1 MAAVIVLTTGCNDSD
16 DKGTPV
22 NGVTVSPT
30 VLTLTVGD
38 RQSLQATVSPGD
50 ADIKGVRWRSDNT
63 AVASV
68 INGEVTAESPGTAI
82 ITVSTEDAG
91 FRAQCA
97 VTVNPVIYRVESVSL
112 NKHALDDFKV
122 GSTETLTPSILPAN
136 ASNQNVSW
144 VSDNPDVATV
154 NAEGQVRAVAPG
166 TAMITVT
173 TEDGGKTDRCTVTVI
188 DRGDEK
194 RIAFVY
200 DPNMNSYSAD
210 AGNLA
215 RVMQGFTFGDNEVT
229 TFEHPGSDGNR
240 GHANEPSEAS
250 LLELYE
256 AYDLIVVHSTM
267 DGQNSHVYGLA
278 KLVGKKNI
286 LNMKAF
292 NYTADATPN
301 SASDR
306 WGWGSPNNASAG
318 STSCAITVAEAQQSH
333 PVFDGLAFD
342 GTSLEI
348 YAGADPALPANR
360 FQSITNFPYTGANTR
375 WNSEWTALSAEL
387 ASFEGGMVI
396 HEINLPAAK
405 YMMIGFSHEGNANK
419 YLTDDAIQLLRNA
432 VRYLCQ

>member
-318 STSCAITVAEAQQSH
+318 STSPPMQH
-333 PVFDGLAFD
+333 PTAPATGGDGVLQTMLRQ
-342 GTSLEI
+342 GLP
-348 YAGADPALPANR
+348 PAPL
-360 FQSITNFPYTGANTR
+360 R
-375 WNSEWTALSAEL
+375 WPRHSKVTPFSTALRST
-387 ASFEGGMVI
+387 V
-396 HEINLPAAK
+396 HRWK
-405 YMMIGFSHEGNANK
+405 YMREPIRRCLRTASSLSPISPIRVQTPGGTANG
-419 YLTDDAIQLLRNA
+419 QP
-432 VRYLCQ
+432 